1 LSIQQP
7 TTGALTAVTTE
18 SQTEAGTV
26 STFYSPFDPMLH
38 VDDLIVSA
46 MSSFTNATIPLA
58 GQDFALCETHGC
70 PAGTFMVSDCGG
82 ADGLSDRECQLYQSC
97 TSIEYEAAPG
107 NATHDR
113 DCRPITFC
121 AERGFQLTPPTASSN
136 RQCAQF
142 TQCTDLGAPCPRSGT
157 PSELRAEG
165 CGDHPSDEY
174 EVAPSTLTSDVVCQI
189 YQQCNFTEH
198 EVLGSSECV
207 SIACASLCRASAI
220 CLGIAL
226 DAEVPVSNRT
236 VLSNLRWNAP
246 LQIRRPA
253 PHLEFRP
260 HVRFLQHIVHN
271 TSRRRGIHDRLDGVD
286 RRAHLWRLSGQLP
299 ADDRLCTSCCRG
311 PGDVWRFSTKSDCVS
326 AATLRNVRHTSASG
340 HDRV

>member
-1 LSIQQP
+1 VCPSCSYFGDAQFGEGGQVRETQQQGVAATALARITAAYGCTRPVVGQPLVGSGCDRVKLLLLSIQQP

-207 SIACASLCRASAI
+207 SIACASLCRASAL

-226 DAEVPVSNRT
+226 DA
-236 VLSNLRWNAP
+236 
-246 LQIRRPA
+246 
-253 PHLEFRP
+253 
-260 HVRFLQHIVHN
+260 
-271 TSRRRGIHDRLDGVD
+271 
-286 RRAHLWRLSGQLP
+286 
-299 ADDRLCTSCCRG
+299 
-311 PGDVWRFSTKSDCVS
+311 
-326 AATLRNVRHTSASG
+326 
-340 HDRV
+340 